1 MMKLKDIRDNAFHV
15 VGGLAISLSI
25 MWCYWLSIPAL
36 FVVGF
41 LREHAQHRDEG
52 FFGWITKHRMIE
64 AATWG
69 VGALVA
75 SIIWTFI
82 KP

>member
-1 MMKLKDIRDNAFHV
+1 MKLKDVGDNALHV
-15 VGGLAISLSI
+15 VGGLAISLAI

-41 LREHAQHRDEG
+41 LREQAQHRDEG
-52 FFGWITKHRMIE
+52 FFGWITTHRMIE
-64 AATWG
+64 AAMWS
-69 VGALVA
+69 VGAIIA
-75 SIIWTFI
+75 SVVWLFI